1 MQQTAPKSM
10 EFLSHFNLRDFFSV
24 TLILFSVIDILGSIP
39 IILNLRKKIGN
50 VHAERI
56 TLISGVLMLVYLFIG
71 VKILQLFGVDVA
83 SFAVAGAI
91 ILLIIAFEMILGRE
105 IFKHNPAADGKASS
119 IVPLAFP
126 IIAGAGTM
134 TTLISLKA
142 IYADVNI
149 VAGILI
155 NLVLIFVVLKSSGW
169 LERKLNPGTVEV
181 LQKVFGLII
190 LAIAIKLIK
199 QNLF

>member
-1 MQQTAPKSM
+1 MKFFT
-10 EFLSHFNLRDFFSV
+10 EFNIKELVSV

-39 IILNLRKKIGN
+39 IILNLRKKVGDI
-50 VHAERI
+50 HAERI
-56 TLISGVLMLVYLFIG
+56 TIVSGVLMVVYLFVG
-71 VKILQLFGVDVA
+71 VKILQLFGVDVQ
-83 SFAVAGAI
+83 SFAVAGAL
-91 ILLIIAFEMILGRE
+91 ILLIIGFEMILGRE
-105 IFKHNPAADGKASS
+105 IFKHNTSSDGKASS

-142 IYADVNI
+142 AYHDVNI
-149 VAGILI
+149 LLGIFLNLILI
-155 NLVLIFVVLKSSGW
+155 FIVLKSSSW
-169 LERKLNPGTVEV
+169 LERKLEPGTVEV

-199 QNLF
+199 GNLF